1 MKAGLCSGPV
11 GKRGGNMVT
20 IALDVLGGDN
30 APGSNIEGALLALK
44 KSEEVRVLLFGPEGV
59 IKEELQKRGAEV
71 SDRLVIVDAPE
82 FISQEEHPVAAI
94 QKKKES
100 SIVKGLMA
108 VKNGEADAF
117 LSAGSS
123 GAVLAGGQLKLG
135 RIKGALR
142 TPLATVIPTASGIS
156 LLLDCGANVDAR
168 PEWLCQFARMG
179 DIYARKL
186 LGIKEPVVKLV
197 NIGSEDEKGNALIKA
212 VRPMMESMKDINYQG
227 YIESRDIPAGAADV
241 IVTDAWTGNAML
253 KLYEGT
259 ASTLV
264 KLIKSAITSDTKS
277 KIGALLIKDKLKETL
292 KSFDASQYGGAPLLG
307 LKGLVVK
314 CHGNAKA
321 AEISNGILQ
330 CADFVG
336 AGINDVLSE
345 ALQQDSAIFQKD
357 VDK

>member
-1 MKAGLCSGPV
+1 
-11 GKRGGNMVT
+11 MVT
-20 IALDVLGGDN
+20 VALDVIGGDN
-30 APGSNIEGALLALK
+30 APGSNIDGALLALE
-44 KSEEVRVLLFGPEGV
+44 KSSEVSVLLFGPEGK
-59 IKEELQKRGAEV
+59 IREELKKRQKEET
-71 SDRLVIVDAPE
+71 DRLRIVDAPE
-82 FISQEEHPVAAI
+82 FITQEDHPVSAI
-94 QKKKES
+94 QQKKES

-108 VKNGEADAF
+108 VKSGEADAF

-142 TPLATVIPTASGIS
+142 TPLATVIPTAKGVS

-168 PEWLCQFARMG
+168 PEWICQFARMG
-179 DIYARKL
+179 DIYAKKL
-186 LGIKEPVVKLV
+186 LGIKDPSVKLV
-197 NIGSEDEKGNALIKA
+197 NIGTEDEKGNALIKA
-212 VRPMMESMKDINYQG
+212 VKPMLEGLQDINYQG
-227 YIESRDIPAGAADV
+227 YIESREIPEGAADV

-264 KLIKSAITSDTKS
+264 KLIKSAITADLKS
-277 KIGALLIKDKLKETL
+277 KIGALLIKDSLKETL

-321 AEISNGILQ
+321 SEISNGILQ
-330 CADFVG
+330 CLTFVN
-336 AGINDVLSE
+336 AGINEELSE
-345 ALQQDSAIFQKD
+345 KLQADSLLFQKD
-357 VDK
+357 IAK